1 MTGAD
6 LCKKC
11 ILKDSVLV
19 IALLHYMQIDEEQ
32 GKKLIQSIHSS
43 YKNFLR
49 HFEDADVFANLSY
62 QILKGSYPYPI
73 NEVAADMLRYVAYDV
88 NRLHARDKIEEL
100 LATGVEPL
108 IEEILER

>member
-32 GKKLIQSIHSS
+32 GKS
-43 YKNFLR
+43 
-49 HFEDADVFANLSY
+49 
-62 QILKGSYPYPI
+62 
-73 NEVAADMLRYVAYDV
+73 
-88 NRLHARDKIEEL
+88 
-100 LATGVEPL
+100 
-108 IEEILER
+108 